1 MQRSPAVAHPDRPR
15 HAPDPGGGQLL
26 GPHPLQRRGAGQGL
40 GRTLRPTGALTVSR
54 CEATHQDGGV
64 SSRSQTPLPQG
75 HRTVLESERTFD
87 QEGRMSADADHEVI
101 DSPEALFRHLY
112 DAHHVEEALDLDPE
126 TAPVQFWLRRHAELE
141 RQARAAPRPAEP
153 APRPAA
159 AGVQGRRPAP
169 FGDPL
174 VEAVARALA
183 GRGHDEAAVRGAIR
197 GYTSPAG
204 GRTGEAAV
212 RGDFVEPMLRA
223 AAERL
228 LAAGDPAGP
237 PPPSEA
243 AARPTR
249 REAAGPHA
257 PAAPPRPTRPE
268 ADQPEATRHAAG
280 RPEVDRR
287 QAPTEPLATR
297 PPAAPP
303 QPARREAAAPESGR
317 PEVGRRQ
324 AAAEPPAAR
333 AAGGGQD
340 VDRPEAAWA
349 GLWADLGDGG
359 PRRAAAGRAAVADD
373 DLMAIADAV
382 QRRKKRRRAER
393 EPRPLRG

>member
-1 MQRSPAVAHPDRPR
+1 MRDIVNQGQAITLEVNDATIPA
-15 HAPDPGGGQLL
+15 
-26 GPHPLQRRGAGQGL
+26 GA
-40 GRTLRPTGALTVSR
+40 RARF
-54 CEATHQDGGV
+54 
-64 SSRSQTPLPQG
+64 
-75 HRTVLESERTFD
+75 VLEFERTFD

-101 DSPEALFRHLY
+101 DSPEALFHHLY
-112 DAHHVEEALDLDPE
+112 EAHHVEEALDLDPE

-183 GRGHDEAAVRGAIR
+183 GRGHEEAAVRGAIR

-228 LAAGDPAGP
+228 LAAGEPAGP
-237 PPPSEA
+237 PPPRAQA
-243 AARPTR
+243 AAQPTR
-249 REAAGPHA
+249 PEAAGPHA
-257 PAAPPRPTRPE
+257 GAAPPQPTRPE
-268 ADQPEATRHAAG
+268 ADQPEATHRAADRPEAAPPRPTRREAAAPEAG
-280 RPEVDRR
+280 RPPADRPQANPPQPDRPEVDRR
-287 QAPTEPLATR
+287 Q
-297 PPAAPP
+297 
-303 QPARREAAAPESGR
+303 
-317 PEVGRRQ
+317 V
-324 AAAEPPAAR
+324 AAEPPAAR